1 MGYMVGRVSDRG
13 YCWQVMYD
21 ATGVRLQAGRQAE
34 VCCLVLLVFFF
45 HLEHCLCFL
54 YLCTYSVLC
63 NSFMA
68 KMRLQMPWKL
78 FLLAYDCNGRH
89 LFIFFV
95 LVDFN
100 LFLFTE
106 FKWLDFPSFWTKS
119 YTNFL
124 LNILWLKAD
133 HSRNFLGILYLI
145 AS

>member
-106 FKWLDFPSFWTKS
+106 LSSCVF
-119 YTNFL
+119 
-124 LNILWLKAD
+124 
-133 HSRNFLGILYLI
+133 
-145 AS
+145 